1 MLSPAAMGL
10 TLNIVGVGLAFFVG
24 FPQPSHE
31 EGVALGLE
39 PATPLPSGETVAQR
53 NNRVRRR
60 KRLYIGLSHGALALV
75 LIGFL
80 LQLVDLL
87 IKGQ

>member
-1 MLSPAAMGL
+1 MSPAAMGL
-10 TLNIVGVGLAFFVG
+10 TLNMVGVGLAFFVG

-53 NNRVRRR
+53 DSRVRRR
-60 KRLYIGLSHGALALV
+60 KRLYVGLSHLALG
-75 LIGFL
+75 LMLFGFL
-80 LQLVDLL
+80 LQLADLL